1 MKKAYSFMFSRLSK
15 SSKLLLFM
23 SFVESII
30 YNLSVLFIPI
40 LQKQLLDRIT
50 DNNESSSFIAYI
62 AVCSLCILCMV
73 FGTIV
78 NSYIQRAIQRKLQ
91 EEMLIGAV
99 YDDSLIT
106 ARGPGAYLTSIFG
119 DTERIVQ
126 ILGINI
132 FDMIF
137 QIVSA
142 IVALVITWKW
152 NHIFV
157 YTVIPSYIILIGVQ
171 FICQKSF
178 ITAFTKG
185 REKVYETNPKV
196 LEFIE
201 NRNTVVE
208 YTQLQEFLKPIYRL
222 FNERDHYFIK
232 SQVVSSV
239 GDSATLSVKLI
250 ATCALFILATP
261 LIQNNSLTMSEFVAM
276 LSYLAMVYLPIN
288 TVNEYINQVESFK
301 VVYDKI
307 KRNLKEEIKTGL
319 PDKKELGV
327 ENCDFSYENKPV
339 LQNINLNVKT
349 KIGLVG
355 ISGEGK
361 STLIKILL
369 GKIKPASGKCRFGG
383 IDTSGINSGLLMY
396 GLNYYPQSIELF
408 NEDLRYNITLG
419 KTGID
424 SDEYTRMV
432 VVTQSAL
439 KELFDKISG
448 EDIKNIRLRDNE
460 IKLFKKIFM
469 MSDNYK
475 LTDGIILKVKEQLAN
490 INDLNYTIKLVAEM
504 VCAKEY
510 YIIEKYESLIKDLNL
525 EKLDGR
531 SFGQRGE
538 NISGGEKNK
547 IAMARFLLPENNYG
561 FFIIDEPFTNLDAIS
576 ENECYQVMKRY
587 LNNCNGILIS
597 HKLNLIKDFCDDI
610 IVLDEGR
617 IVEEGNH
624 EKLNADEGLY
634 RKLYAEFIRNDKS
647 DINED

>member
-23 SFVESII
+23 SFVESIT

-369 GKIKPASGKCRFGG
+369 GKIKPAAGKCLFGNMN
-383 IDTSGINSGLLMY
+383 TSNINSGLLMY

-419 KTGID
+419 KRGIN
-424 SDEYTRMV
+424 SDEYTKKV
-432 VVTQSAL
+432 VEIKSAL
-439 KELFDKISG
+439 KELFDKIRS
-448 EDIKNIRLRDNE
+448 EDIKNIHLRDSE
-460 IKLFKKIFM
+460 AKLIKKIFM

>member
-78 NSYIQRAIQRKLQ
+78 NSYIQRAIQRRLQ

-439 KELFDKISG
+439 KELFDNISG

>member
-78 NSYIQRAIQRKLQ
+78 NSYIQGAIQRRLQ

-624 EKLNADEGLY
+624 EKLNAEEGLY
-634 RKLYAEFIRNDKS
+634 RKLYAEFIRNDKN
-647 DINED
+647 DINDD

>member
-78 NSYIQRAIQRKLQ
+78 NSYIQRAIQRRLQ

-349 KIGLVG
+349 KMGLVG

>member
-1 MKKAYSFMFSRLSK
+1 
-15 SSKLLLFM
+15 
-23 SFVESII
+23 
-30 YNLSVLFIPI
+30 
-40 LQKQLLDRIT
+40 
-50 DNNESSSFIAYI
+50 
-62 AVCSLCILCMV
+62 
-73 FGTIV
+73 
-78 NSYIQRAIQRKLQ
+78 
-91 EEMLIGAV
+91 
-99 YDDSLIT
+99 
-106 ARGPGAYLTSIFG
+106 
-119 DTERIVQ
+119 
-126 ILGINI
+126 
-132 FDMIF
+132 
-137 QIVSA
+137 
-142 IVALVITWKW
+142 
-152 NHIFV
+152 
-157 YTVIPSYIILIGVQ
+157 
-171 FICQKSF
+171 
-178 ITAFTKG
+178 
-185 REKVYETNPKV
+185 
-196 LEFIE
+196 
-201 NRNTVVE
+201 
-208 YTQLQEFLKPIYRL
+208 
-222 FNERDHYFIK
+222 
-232 SQVVSSV
+232 
-239 GDSATLSVKLI
+239 
-250 ATCALFILATP
+250 
-261 LIQNNSLTMSEFVAM
+261 MSEFVAM

-448 EDIKNIRLRDNE
+448 EDIKNIRLRDNA

-624 EKLNADEGLY
+624 EKLNAEEGLY
-634 RKLYAEFIRNDKS
+634 RKLYAEFIRNDKN
-647 DINED
+647 DINDD